1 MSFPWLG
8 SSWMPVHCRPPC
20 WRTCLPERGTLH
32 SLIRPKTTT
41 TRPLSRS
48 DAAVVAFRYWTL
60 CGVAD
65 VRRGRASSAR
75 RWHTCN
81 PLHAHFSVSR
91 RLTSKS
97 VLGGIGCGVHPLH
110 KRLRRADLSAW
121 VGSTINHICCHHRRQ
136 WPSLTRITRYVKC
149 IAVSGR
155 LATKGSNSQA
165 FQGSDKQGH
174 SSSDRVPWGWCV
186 LSPSTRLAQRVVR
199 WQEQLSPGPFADP
212 VMISNDLQN

>member
-48 DAAVVAFRYWTL
+48 DAAVVAFRYWAP

-65 VRRGRASSAR
+65 VRRGRTSSAR

-97 VLGGIGCGVHPLH
+97 VLGGIGCGCTPYTSG
-110 KRLRRADLSAW
+110 SAELTFRPGW
-121 VGSTINHICCHHRRQ
+121 AQLSTIFVV
-136 WPSLTRITRYVKC
+136 TTD
-149 IAVSGR
+149 ASGP
-155 LATKGSNSQA
+155 L
-165 FQGSDKQGH
+165 
-174 SSSDRVPWGWCV
+174 
-186 LSPSTRLAQRVVR
+186 
-199 WQEQLSPGPFADP
+199 
-212 VMISNDLQN
+212 